1 MDKKEI
7 EKEEK
12 KRIKEEKK
20 KEKKEKKEKK
30 KKIKE
35 AKKKAKEEK
44 KKAIKALGNNKNE
57 TDKDTNFCDFCYRFF
72 KDSLIEF
79 ENCNHSICHFCAF
92 EKIFM
97 NISLLQGQGK
107 ITIQCECDNDTLE
120 LSLTQIFNI
129 LKSKRKQDLN
139 KKNKDGFENIENT
152 IEGCE
157 CTMKKEGHT
166 KQLFSDY
173 FCLDCL
179 EWVCKKC
186 RISKANYHYLH
197 RVLKSRQMIQY
208 IRDNIFYIPLKNK
221 NIEMFEKKWEEQSN
235 NFQTAFDKKF
245 NTTIEKIEQLI
256 ESAQKLKQYYVEEYE
271 KQIKNYIKTFK
282 IIKYFY
288 INYYTDKEEELN
300 KNVEYN
306 DIFKLKYLSNITNE
320 FKSFS
325 INHSQEFEKKID
337 DIKNKIDELKVQN
350 TKIVEANFKY
360 EKIDKGYEIDDII
373 VGHKSFISS
382 LMVMNDKIISG
393 ARDYSMRIWEKGE
406 DGKYLVKQEVKTRQ
420 IVSMLGLKNGKILLS
435 ESGSNQIKIYDL
447 DNKNEYHNTQSISNH
462 DKLITS
468 IAELEDEKFVSC
480 SLDGKINIWE
490 ENKKMNEYI
499 VKQTIQTERPI
510 LLLIT
515 LDEFK
520 IAYTNMDN
528 GIISIIKAESELV
541 NDKITYKEFSNSG
554 CDLKKVKGKV
564 SCMCKLNDGCFAS
577 GGGSVSKTV
586 VDNNIYI
593 WKPEGDSFILGH
605 TMCNAHNTDIS
616 SITLL
621 RDGKM
626 ATASRD
632 RSIRIWSIIS
642 PLNGKIQ
649 VIQLHKLDHYGHGL
663 FKLVQLTDDRLAVS
677 ASDNNIVI
685 YKTLE
690 GILNL

>member
-1 MDKKEI
+1 M
-7 EKEEK
+7 
-12 KRIKEEKK
+12 
-20 KEKKEKKEKK
+20 
-30 KKIKE
+30 
-35 AKKKAKEEK
+35 
-44 KKAIKALGNNKNE
+44 
-57 TDKDTNFCDFCYRFF
+57 
-72 KDSLIEF
+72 
-79 ENCNHSICHFCAF
+79 
-92 EKIFM
+92 
-97 NISLLQGQGK
+97 
-107 ITIQCECDNDTLE
+107 
-120 LSLTQIFNI
+120 
-129 LKSKRKQDLN
+129 
-139 KKNKDGFENIENT
+139 
-152 IEGCE
+152 
-157 CTMKKEGHT
+157 
-166 KQLFSDY
+166 
-173 FCLDCL
+173 
-179 EWVCKKC
+179 
-186 RISKANYHYLH
+186 
-197 RVLKSRQMIQY
+197 
-208 IRDNIFYIPLKNK
+208 
-221 NIEMFEKKWEEQSN
+221 
-235 NFQTAFDKKF
+235 
-245 NTTIEKIEQLI
+245 
-256 ESAQKLKQYYVEEYE
+256 
-271 KQIKNYIKTFK
+271 
-282 IIKYFY
+282 
-288 INYYTDKEEELN
+288 
-300 KNVEYN
+300 
-306 DIFKLKYLSNITNE
+306 KYLSNITNE

-468 IAELEDEKFVSC
+468 IVELEDEKFVSC

-593 WKPEGDSFILGH
+593 WKPEGDSFILGL
-605 TMCNAHNTDIS
+605 TMYNAHNTDIS